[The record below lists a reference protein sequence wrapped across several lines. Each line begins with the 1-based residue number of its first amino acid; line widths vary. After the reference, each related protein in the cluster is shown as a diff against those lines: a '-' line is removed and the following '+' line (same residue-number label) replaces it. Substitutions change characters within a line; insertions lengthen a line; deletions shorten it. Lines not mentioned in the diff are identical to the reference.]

1 MKQILPFFI
10 SPWPY
15 RIIRLCI
22 ALIFIYAGAVKLI
35 DPKAFAR
42 TISSYDLLPGSFL
55 PFVAIGLPILELL
68 AGIGLFLDLR
78 GSLTVITGLLLMF
91 FFVLGYGIANNLEID
106 CGCFGAAE
114 IAAKDGLRTAFIRDL
129 FFIPTVGFL
138 YVSRWLQTRSAVIE
152 NNSISQNYMREE

>member
-1 MKQILPFFI
+1 MPFFI

-15 RIIRLCI
+15 RIIRLCLAI
-22 ALIFIYAGAVKLI
+22 IFIYAGTAKLI

-42 TISSYDLLPGSFL
+42 TISSYDLLPGSLL
-55 PFVAIGLPILELL
+55 PFVAIGLPILEVL
-68 AGIGLFLDLR
+68 AGIGLFLDLK

-91 FFVLGYGIANNLEID
+91 FFVLGYGISHDLEGD

-129 FFIPTVGFL
+129 IFIPTVVFL
-138 YVSRWLQTRSAVIE
+138 YGSRWIRKRSAVYE
-152 NNSISQNYMREE
+152 NNSITQNLIREE

>member
-1 MKQILPFFI
+1 MPFFI

-15 RIIRLCI
+15 RIIRICLAI
-22 ALIFIYAGAVKLI
+22 IFIYAGVAKLI

-42 TISSYDLLPGSFL
+42 TISSYDLIPGSFL
-55 PFVAIGLPILELL
+55 PFVAIGLPILEVL

-78 GSLTVITGLLLMF
+78 GSLAVITGLLLMF
-91 FFVLGYGIANNLEID
+91 FFVLGYGIANDLEID

-129 FFIPTVGFL
+129 IFIPTVAFL
-138 YVSRWLQTRSAVIE
+138 YISRWLQARSAVIE
-152 NNSISQNYMREE
+152 NSSIEQHLIQEE

>member
-1 MKQILPFFI
+1 MKRIIPLFI

-15 RIIRLCI
+15 RIIRLCLAI
-22 ALIFIYAGAVKLI
+22 IFIYAGAAKLI

-55 PFVAIGLPILELL
+55 PFVAIGLPVLEVL

-91 FFVLGYGIANNLEID
+91 FFVLGYGIANDLEGD
-106 CGCFGAAE
+106 CGCFGPAE
-114 IAAKDGLRTAFIRDL
+114 IAAKDGLKTALTRDL
-129 FFIPTVGFL
+129 VLIATVGFL
-138 YVSRWLQTRSAVIE
+138 YVLRWFRTRSVVSE
-152 NNSISQNYMREE
+152 NISFTQNT